1 MAKDLKE
8 LAAERGFIE
17 AEKPVEH
24 VQEVIQD
31 TQKPQLTPA
40 EIYDSIPAEAA
51 DNMIKAAA
59 NISGIPA
66 ADLTL
71 EKALKILEGRNHNP
85 AIDAELDRISE
96 ETIAEFEN
104 SLTDEQI
111 DALNKAAESGEMQE
125 TLKAILQKMAAEQ
138 TTALHTV
145 NERAKSA
152 ACIAAEQTVAEQ
164 EAAINAAMEAI
175 SNGAKAMDSV
185 LNNNLISNISK
196 IATTATRNITNF
208 INSDG
213 FKAMQA
219 NIKAIG
225 EFIEANRDLIEAAAE
240 TAEDL
245 RELIPFM
252 QIELEG
258 NPKYKDIPLKELL
271 KKGFDE
277 NGNPA
282 DSEWEQ
288 ILKRAKERQAAY
300 YTEIGVD
307 LAEEPAPTI
316 NEIVEVAAALPMLQA
331 IAPERHMMPNNALM
345 NALQEGVKHSDGSKP
360 APIINA
366 GEFDLTVS
374 KGKGRRK
381 DITAY
386 TMIQYDNPE
395 SGVPAVPFKLTEYE
409 RQISDAVISI
419 SEKAKADNLPCIFTT
434 DMIYRAMPGGGE
446 KASPQQKGAIT
457 KAINKY
463 RALLVYIDVTEEARR
478 RGIIGESET
487 LIYNDNYFH
496 IEAVQV
502 SNGKQTIDAFHLI
515 KKPVILEYAQLT
527 KQILTVPVKYIEIK
541 KIKKGAI
548 STELLPMSADRQAIT
563 GYLLRQIAWIKY
575 DRNNKVSTP
584 RSDTIRFD
592 TVFNDAGINTTSRT
606 TLNRQR
612 DFIFSVLDYEKA
624 AGYIS
629 DYEKLTKGKSIYGVK
644 IKP

>member
-17 AEKPVEH
+17 AEKPAKH
-24 VQEVIQD
+24 AQEVTQD

-51 DNMIKAAA
+51 DNMIKTAA

-71 EKALKILEGRNHNP
+71 EKALKILEGRNPNP

-138 TTALHTV
+138 TTAMHTV

-152 ACIAAEQTVAEQ
+152 ACIAAEQAVAEQ
-164 EAAINAAMEAI
+164 PAINAAMEAI
-175 SNGAKAMDSV
+175 SNGAKAMDNV

-196 IATTATRNITNF
+196 IATTVTRNITNL

-252 QIELEG
+252 QIELAE
-258 NPKYKDIPLKELL
+258 NPKYKDISLKELL

-277 NGNPA
+277 NGNPT

-300 YTEIGVD
+300 YTEIGED

-331 IAPERHMMPNNALM
+331 ILPDRHTMPNNALM
-345 NALQEGVKHSDGSKP
+345 NSLQEGVKHSDGSEP

-366 GEFDLTVS
+366 GAFDLTVS

-381 DITAY
+381 EITAY
-386 TMIQYDNPE
+386 TMIQYDAPE
-395 SGVPAVPFKLTEYE
+395 SGVPAMPFKLTEYE
-409 RQISDAVISI
+409 RQVSDALLSI
-419 SEKAKADNLPCIFTT
+419 HIKAKADNLPTLFTT
-434 DMIYRAMPGGGE
+434 DMLYRAMPGGGT

-457 KAINKY
+457 KAINKL
-463 RALLVYIDVTEEARR
+463 RTLLVYVDATEEMRR
-478 RGIIGESET
+478 RGIIDDSLTMVFNE
-487 LIYNDNYFH
+487 NYFY
-496 IEAVQV
+496 IKAVQV
-502 SNGKQTIDAFHLI
+502 SNGKQVIDAFLLFEE
-515 KKPVILEYAQLT
+515 PVILKYAQLT
-527 KQILTVPVKYIEIK
+527 KQILTVPAKYIDIK
-541 KIKKGAI
+541 KVKKGVI
-548 STELLPMSADRQAIT
+548 SNEVITMNADRQAIT

-592 TVFNDAGINTTSRT
+592 TVFKDVGINTTSRT